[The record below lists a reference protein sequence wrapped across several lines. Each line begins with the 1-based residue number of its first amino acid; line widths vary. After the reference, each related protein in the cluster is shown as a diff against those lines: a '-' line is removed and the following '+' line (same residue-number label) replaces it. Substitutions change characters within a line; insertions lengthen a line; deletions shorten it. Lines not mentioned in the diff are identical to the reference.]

1 MSNQILFIIMG
12 GSVGILVL
20 ITIIYLI
27 MRKKMEKSE
36 YRQLQKLRQGTR
48 AEKFSM
54 EILYQKLYKT

>member
-1 MSNQILFIIMG
+1 MG

-54 EILYQKLYKT
+54 